1 MNITMKII
9 LHIGNYKTGTSAL
22 QNFLY
27 KNRQKLMEY
36 GIYYGNTW
44 KVTNNHAGLALGI
57 LKEALEEYGLL
68 NCCSDLEELEE
79 NPDVTASKIR
89 FIAESR
95 GAKTIIISH
104 EGFFGDLLQVSSG
117 LDCCPGRDNIDV
129 VNKFVRKRLKE
140 LFPEAEV
147 VCYLRRQDLYIE
159 SMYMEY
165 CKVPWRGYEVP
176 VEFNR
181 FMARQRLCLDYFR
194 EISGWKEAF
203 RENVFFKVYEKERLL
218 NNDIIYD
225 FLCCF
230 AGLGIQDINKLDGSN
245 ISESNV
251 SLSRD
256 ALEHKLAYKINE
268 PVLNYLYK
276 VYSGYY
282 PDSVKY
288 GFMQQYE
295 RESFIRQYSGGN
307 KMLFG
312 EEGFGSAVVPAAYP
326 GLTEEKSREISHCI
340 KEMAGLW
347 EFEN

>member
-1 MNITMKII
+1 MKII
-9 LHIGNYKTGTSAL
+9 LHTGNYKTGTSAL

-44 KVTNNHAGLALGI
+44 EVANNHAGLAFGI
-57 LKEALEEYGLL
+57 LKEALEEHGLL
-68 NCCSDLEELEE
+68 GCCSDLEELEE
-79 NPDVTASKIR
+79 DPDVTASKIR

-95 GAKTIIISH
+95 GAETIIISH
-104 EGFFGDLLQVSSG
+104 EGFFADLLQVSSG
-117 LDCCPGRDNIDV
+117 LCCCPGRDNIDS
-129 VNKFVRKRLKE
+129 VNRFIRKRLKE
-140 LFPEAEV
+140 LFPEAEA

-165 CKVPWRGYEVP
+165 CKVPWRVYEVP
-176 VEFNR
+176 ERFREFL
-181 FMARQRLCLDYFR
+181 ARQRLCLDYFR

-203 RENVFFKVYEKERLL
+203 GENVFFKIYEKERLS
-218 NNDIIYD
+218 NNDIVCD

-230 AGLGIQDINKLDGSN
+230 SGLGMEDIGNFDGSN

-288 GFMQQYE
+288 GFMKQDE
-295 RESFIRQYSGGN
+295 REMFIKQYSGSN
-307 KMLFG
+307 KKLFG
-312 EEGFGSAVVPAAYP
+312 EKGFGNEGMPAVYP
-326 GLTEEKSREISHCI
+326 GLTDGKDEEISQWI
-340 KEMAGLW
+340 KEMEGK
-347 EFEN
+347 FK

>member
-1 MNITMKII
+1 MKVI
-9 LHIGNYKTGTSAL
+9 LHTGNYKTGTSAL

-44 KVTNNHAGLALGI
+44 DIVNNHAGLAFGI

-68 NCCSDLEELEE
+68 SCCSDLEELEE
-79 NPDVTASKIR
+79 DPDVIASKIK

-95 GAKTIIISH
+95 GAEVIIISH
-104 EGFFGDLLQVSSG
+104 EGFFADLLQVSSG
-117 LDCCPGRDNIDV
+117 LCCCPGRDNIDS
-129 VNKFVRKRLKE
+129 VNGFIRKRLKE

-147 VCYLRRQDLYIE
+147 VCYLRRQDLYME

-165 CKVPWRGYEVP
+165 CKVPWRVYEVP

-181 FMARQRLCLDYFR
+181 FVDRQRLCLDYFR
-194 EISGWKEAF
+194 EISGWKEVF
-203 RENVFFKVYEKERLL
+203 GENVFFKEYEKERLL
-218 NNDIIYD
+218 NNDIICD

-230 AGLGIQDINKLDGSN
+230 AGLGTEDIDNFDKNN
-245 ISESNV
+245 ILESNV

-256 ALEHKLAYKINE
+256 ALEHKLEYKVND

-295 RESFIRQYSGGN
+295 RKGFIGEYSSSN

-312 EEGFGSAVVPAAYP
+312 KEGFVSAAIPAVYP
-326 GLTEEKSREISHCI
+326 GLTEEKSEEISRWI

-347 EFEN
+347 AFGN